1 MSTMHFHL
9 RLWKQESNASKGG
22 FIDIDAKEIPSECS
36 FLEMLDIVNNRL
48 TREGKE
54 PVSFASDCREGICG
68 TCHMVING
76 VPQGPGRGA
85 ACQVYMR
92 KFENG
97 QTITVEPFRVG
108 AFPIVKDLVVNRS
121 AYDRI
126 IRSGGFISEHTGG
139 APDAAATLIPKPVAD
154 AAMDAAACIGCG
166 ACAAACPNS
175 SPMLFVGAKVTHLG
189 LLPQGQAERKSR
201 ARNMVRTMQEEGFG
215 NCSNYY
221 ACEAVCPANVPA
233 TVIARLNRDYIA
245 GEVSEAVGAI
255 D

>member
-1 MSTMHFHL
+1 MSVMHFHL
-9 RLWKQESNASKGG
+9 RLWRQDTPSAKGH
-22 FIDIDAKEIPSECS
+22 FEEVEANDIPSECS

-48 TREGKE
+48 IGEKRS
-54 PVSFASDCREGICG
+54 PVAFESDCREGICG
-68 TCHMVING
+68 TCSMVING

-97 QTITVEPFRVG
+97 QTITVEPYRVD
-108 AFPIVKDLVVNRS
+108 AFPIIKDLVVNRS

-139 APDAAATLIPKPVAD
+139 APDAAVTLIPKPVAD

-189 LLPQGQAERKSR
+189 LLPQGQAERKKR
-201 ARNMVRTMQEEGFG
+201 AREMVRTMQDEGFG

-221 ACEAVCPANVPA
+221 ACEAVCPANVSA
-233 TVIARLNRDYIA
+233 SVIAMLNRDYIK
-245 GEVSEAVGAI
+245 GELSESVGAI

>member
-1 MSTMHFHL
+1 
-9 RLWKQESNASKGG
+9 
-22 FIDIDAKEIPSECS
+22 
-36 FLEMLDIVNNRL
+36 
-48 TREGKE
+48 
-54 PVSFASDCREGICG
+54 
-68 TCHMVING
+68 MVING

-108 AFPIVKDLVVNRS
+108 AFPIVKDLVVNRG

-139 APDAAATLIPKPVAD
+139 APDASTSLIPKPVAD

-233 TVIARLNRDYIA
+233 SVIAMLNREYIR
-245 GEVSEAVGAI
+245 GEVSKAVGAI

>member
-1 MSTMHFHL
+1 MSTMNFHL
-9 RLWKQESNASKGG
+9 RLWKQKSKESAGE
-22 FIDIDAKEIPSECS
+22 FVDIDAREIPSECS

-48 TREGKE
+48 TAEGKE
-54 PVSFASDCREGICG
+54 PVAFESDCREGICG
-68 TCHMVING
+68 TCSMVING

-85 ACQVYMR
+85 ACQLYMR

-139 APDAAATLIPKPVAD
+139 APDASTTLIPKPVAD

-166 ACAAACPNS
+166 ACAAADLQRPEDGGIPS
-175 SPMLFVGAKVTHLG
+175 TRRH
-189 LLPQGQAERKSR
+189 PQTE
-201 ARNMVRTMQEEGFG
+201 V
-215 NCSNYY
+215 
-221 ACEAVCPANVPA
+221 
-233 TVIARLNRDYIA
+233 A
-245 GEVSEAVGAI
+245 GGV
-255 D
+255 

>member
-1 MSTMHFHL
+1 MNFHL
-9 RLWKQESNASKGG
+9 RLWRQEKNSSGG
-22 FIDIDAKEIPSECS
+22 CFEEIDAADIPSECS

-48 TREGKE
+48 TAAGLE
-54 PVSFASDCREGICG
+54 PVAFESDCREGICG
-68 TCHMVING
+68 TCSLVING

-92 KFENG
+92 KFQNG
-97 QTITVEPFRVG
+97 QTITVEPFR
-108 AFPIVKDLVVNRS
+108 AAPFPILKDLVVNRS

-126 IRSGGFISEHTGG
+126 IRAGGFITEHTGG
-139 APDAAATLIPKPVAD
+139 AADASAILIPKPVAD

-175 SPMLFVGAKVTHLG
+175 SAMLFVGAKVAHLG
-189 LLPQGQAERKSR
+189 LLPQGQPERKKR
-201 ARNMVRTMQEEGFG
+201 AREMVWAMDEEGFG

-221 ACEAVCPANVPA
+221 ACEAVCPANVSA
-233 TVIARLNRDYIA
+233 SVIARLNREFIA
-245 GEVSEAVGAI
+245 GELSEAVGAI

>member
-9 RLWKQESNASKGG
+9 RLWKQRPGESEGG
-22 FIDIDAKEIPSECS
+22 FVDIDAREIPGECS

-48 TREGKE
+48 TAEGKE
-54 PVSFASDCREGICG
+54 PIAFESDCREGICG
-68 TCHMVING
+68 TCSMVING

-92 KFENG
+92 RFENG
-97 QTITVEPFRVG
+97 QTITVEPFR
-108 AFPIVKDLVVNRS
+108 AASFPVVKDLVVNRK

-126 IRSGGFISEHTGG
+126 IRAGGFISEHTGG
-139 APDAAATLIPKPVAD
+139 APDASTTLIPKPVAD

-175 SPMLFVGAKVTHLG
+175 SAMLFVGAKVTHLG
-189 LLPQGQAERKSR
+189 LLPQGQAERKRR

-221 ACEAVCPANVPA
+221 ACEAVCPANVSA
-233 TVIARLNRDYIA
+233 SVIARLNRDYIR
-245 GEVSEAVGAI
+245 GELSEAVGAI

>member
-1 MSTMHFHL
+1 MSTMNFHL
-9 RLWKQESNASKGG
+9 RLWKQNSKESAGA
-22 FIDIDAKEIPSECS
+22 FVEIDAGDIPSECS

-48 TREGKE
+48 VSGGKE
-54 PVSFASDCREGICG
+54 PIAFESDCREGICG
-68 TCHMVING
+68 TCSMVING

-97 QTITVEPFRVG
+97 QTITVEPYRVD

-139 APDAAATLIPKPVAD
+139 APDASTTLIPKPVAD
-154 AAMDAAACIGCG
+154 SAMDAAACIGCG

-221 ACEAVCPANVPA
+221 ACEAVCPANVSA
-233 TVIARLNRDYIA
+233 SVIAMLNRDYIA

>member
-1 MSTMHFHL
+1 MNFYL
-9 RLWKQESNASKGG
+9 KLWRQKSAETPGKFEEIEASN
-22 FIDIDAKEIPSECS
+22 IPAECS

-48 TREGKE
+48 VTQGAD

-68 TCHMVING
+68 TCSMVING
-76 VPQGPGRGA
+76 VPQGPDRGA

-92 KFENG
+92 KFKDGE
-97 QTITVEPFRVG
+97 TITIEPFRAG
-108 AFPIVKDLVVNRS
+108 AFPILKDLVVNRS

-126 IRSGGFISEHTGG
+126 MRAGGFISEHTGG
-139 APDAAATLIPKPVAD
+139 APDASAILISKPIAD

-175 SPMLFVGAKVTHLG
+175 SAMLFVGAKVTHLN
-189 LLPQGQAERKSR
+189 LMPQGKPEAKKR
-201 ARNMVRTMQEEGFG
+201 AREMVRAMDAEGFG

-221 ACEAVCPANVPA
+221 ACEAVCPASVSA
-233 TVIARLNRDYIA
+233 SVIAMLNREYIR

>member
-1 MSTMHFHL
+1 MNFHL
-9 RLWKQESNASKGG
+9 RLWRQDSKAADGR
-22 FIDIDAKEIPSECS
+22 FEDIEARDIPAECS

-48 TREGKE
+48 VVSGQE
-54 PVSFASDCREGICG
+54 PVSFESDCREGICG
-68 TCHMVING
+68 TCSIVING

-92 KFENG
+92 KFAEG
-97 QTITVEPFRVG
+97 DTITVEPFRAG
-108 AFPIVKDLVVNRS
+108 AFPILKDLVVDRS

-126 IRSGGFISEHTGG
+126 IRAGGFIDEHTGG
-139 APDAAATLIPKPVAD
+139 APDASAIPIPKPVAD

-175 SPMLFVGAKVTHLG
+175 SAMLFVGAKVTHLN
-189 LLPQGQAERKSR
+189 LLPQGKPEAKKR
-201 ARNMVRTMQEEGFG
+201 ARMMVRAMEAEGFG

-221 ACEAVCPANVPA
+221 ACEAVCPANVSA
-233 TVIARLNRDYIA
+233 SVIAKLNRDYIA
-245 GEVSEAVGAI
+245 GEFAEAVGAI

>member
-9 RLWKQESNASKGG
+9 RLWKQKPGESEGG
-22 FIDIDAKEIPSECS
+22 FVDIDAREIPGECS

-48 TREGKE
+48 TAEGKE
-54 PVSFASDCREGICG
+54 PIAFESDCREGICG
-68 TCHMVING
+68 TCSMVING

-92 KFENG
+92 RFENG
-97 QTITVEPFRVG
+97 QTITVEPFR
-108 AFPIVKDLVVNRS
+108 AASFPVVKDLVVNRK

-126 IRSGGFISEHTGG
+126 IRAGGFISEHTGG
-139 APDAAATLIPKPVAD
+139 APDASTTLIPKPVAD

-175 SPMLFVGAKVTHLG
+175 SAMLFVGAKVTHLG
-189 LLPQGQAERKSR
+189 LLPQGQAERKRR

-221 ACEAVCPANVPA
+221 ACEAVCPANVSA
-233 TVIARLNRDYIA
+233 SVIARLNRDYIR
-245 GEVSEAVGAI
+245 GELSEAVGAI